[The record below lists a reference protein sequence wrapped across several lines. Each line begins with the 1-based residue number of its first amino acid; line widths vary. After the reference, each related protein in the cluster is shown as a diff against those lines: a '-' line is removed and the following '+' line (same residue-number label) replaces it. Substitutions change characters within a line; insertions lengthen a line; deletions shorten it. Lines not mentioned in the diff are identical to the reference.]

1 MSAQLEESLPKAAAA
16 RDRALREQVV
26 VGARVIAY
34 EGYAD
39 LTVGHISVCD
49 RERGVMYIKRK
60 GPAMSELEPSDVLV
74 HPIEDDELLKQVP
87 DMHFE
92 AVMHTAVYRQRP
104 DVNSVIHS
112 HPPFATALGTTNG
125 RVEMLAH
132 DAMLFAEHGVPSFRE
147 HKLIT
152 DTESAEEM
160 ARALGPSRALLLRGH
175 GVLVVGED
183 VRWAVQ
189 ASLSL
194 ERAIKIQMIA
204 RMLGTVEPIP
214 DDVAKAFFPRKYLS
228 KKFVERP
235 GFDSTDDKT
244 SLDEIWDYW
253 CRNVRKIDS
262 AVPRQV

>member
-1 MSAQLEESLPKAAAA
+1 MSTPMGKPLPEVAAA
-16 RDRALREQVV
+16 RDQVLREQVV

-60 GPAMSELEPSDVLV
+60 GPSMSELEPGDVLV
-74 HPIEDDELLKQVP
+74 HPIDDDESLRQVP

-112 HPPFATALGTTNG
+112 HPPFATALGATNG

-132 DAMLFAEHGVPSFRE
+132 DAIMFAEHGVPSFLE

-175 GVLVVGED
+175 GVIVVGED
-183 VRWAVQ
+183 VRWAVR
-189 ASLSL
+189 ASLTL
-194 ERAIKIQMIA
+194 ERAIKIQSIA
-204 RMLGTVEPIP
+204 RTLGTLEPIP
-214 DDVAKAFFPRKYLS
+214 DDVAKAFFPRKYTA
-228 KKFVERP
+228 KKFVDRP
-235 GFDSTDDKT
+235 GFGSLTDKT
-244 SLDEIWDYW
+244 SLDEFWDYW

-262 AVPRQV
+262 VVPRQV